1 MLLNILPAQS
11 SLVFHHSITTFNRSR
26 LIMARNY
33 SVVEFP
39 SEQLVSVVPSSWLM
53 NKDENCRWPTAIG
66 TRLSKL
72 IKDQAVP
79 LNSWNIYSCRVL
91 KDYRKW
97 HFILVMAV
105 ILLIIIIFI
114 LLILNYCFIHRNIF

>member
-1 MLLNILPAQS
+1 MALLKILPAQS
-11 SLVFHHSITTFNRSR
+11 SFVFHPNITPFYRSR

-33 SVVEFP
+33 SVVEFL

-53 NKDENCRWPTAIG
+53 DKDENCRWPTAIG
-66 TRLSKL
+66 SRLSKL

-79 LNSWNIYSCRVL
+79 LNTWNIYSCRVL

-97 HFILVMAV
+97 YIILVMGV
-105 ILLIIIIFI
+105 MKNIIYILLIIYF
-114 LLILNYCFIHRNIF
+114 FIHRIIL